1 MKKKTKSDRV
11 NFRQCDRH
19 AACSLYLLPLKVRVH
34 LVYLQG
40 LKSYYTCIFF
50 QVYSGELQAFP
61 TCSLRKFLIANDT
74 NLLFFRETV
83 QFANISGTYFLK
95 QKKTNQAQR
104 RRRQTVSG
112 CRQPV
117 CIFLQKDACLN
128 LINMVSISRVH
139 IN

>member
-61 TCSLRKFLIANDT
+61 TCSLRKSLIANDT

-83 QFANISGTYFLK
+83 QFANISGIYFLK
-95 QKKTNQAQR
+95 QKKKQTKLKEEDRLFQAAGSQ
-104 RRRQTVSG
+104 SAFF
-112 CRQPV
+112 CRKMHV
-117 CIFLQKDACLN
+117 
-128 LINMVSISRVH
+128 
-139 IN
+139 